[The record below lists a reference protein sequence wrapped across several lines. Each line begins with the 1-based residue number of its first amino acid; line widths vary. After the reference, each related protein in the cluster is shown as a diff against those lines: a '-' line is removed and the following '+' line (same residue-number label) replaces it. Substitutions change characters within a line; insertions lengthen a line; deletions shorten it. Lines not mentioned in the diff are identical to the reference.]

1 MVDLFLDIKNK
12 VWKIKNIEIPVV
24 EDVPMKELMWFRAK
38 SKEADE
44 LKKSES
50 ATISDGLKFDEEW
63 WEKTCELGLGKSMQ
77 EILDTGISEREFRN
91 LMAEV
96 FTFLTVLCTID
107 VAKQSGI
114 YDQETPKKEKKQ

>member
-24 EDVPMKELMWFRAK
+24 EDVPMKELMWFRIK

-44 LKKSES
+44 LKKSEK

-77 EILDTGISEREFRN
+77 EVLDTGISEREFRN

-107 VAKQSGI
+107 EAKQSGI

>member
-24 EDVPMKELMWFRAK
+24 EDVPMKELMWFRIK

-44 LKKSES
+44 LKKSEK

-77 EILDTGISEREFRN
+77 EVLDTGISEREFRN

-107 VAKQSGI
+107 EAKQSGI
-114 YDQETPKKEKKQ
+114 YDQEIQKKEKKQ